1 MLNDTVLP
9 KEKTN
14 FFFCYNTVS
23 LPNRKS
29 QNLAL
34 SSLTHE
40 PNPCNHH
47 FCFAN
52 SSCFVN
58 LDVSKLQG
66 DISDGDGYGYGSL
79 SLSFWIFLAIVR
91 LEFWGFSLC
100 LLGLFCLG
108 LLWFLFNY
116 FCLGFCC
123 WMHRMFGGFCSII
136 FLVMDLLLELS
147 MCLWFKLLCYW
158 NFECVYGGVCFSLL

>member
-1 MLNDTVLP
+1 MSSCWCVFFWFQISP
-9 KEKTN
+9 KTTLFQWKWCADLAHAKRHRFAQRENK

-23 LPNRKS
+23 SLNRKS

-47 FCFAN
+47 FGFAT

-66 DISDGDGYGYGSL
+66 SSSDGDGYGYGSL
-79 SLSFWIFLAIVR
+79 SLSFWIFLAIAG

-100 LLGLFCLG
+100 LLGL
-108 LLWFLFNY
+108 LLF
-116 FCLGFCC
+116 GFVVV
-123 WMHRMFGGFCSII
+123 F
-136 FLVMDLLLELS
+136 V
-147 MCLWFKLLCYW
+147 
-158 NFECVYGGVCFSLL
+158 